1 MILLIIHSFW
11 KANGGKT
18 KMKRRKLHSS
28 LLNRV
33 KLKSMAIPEEG
44 GWRKVEIYKR
54 NSSINFNGRNVTI
67 TSGTAC
73 IAIRSQYF

>member
-1 MILLIIHSFW
+1 MKLLIIHGFW
-11 KANGGKT
+11 KINGGKT

-28 LLNRV
+28 LSNGV
-33 KLKSMAIPEEG
+33 KLKSAALPEEG

-54 NSSINFNGRNVTI
+54 NSSINFDGRDVTI

-73 IAIRSQYF
+73 IAFRH

>member
-1 MILLIIHSFW
+1 MKLLIVHSFW
-11 KANGGKT
+11 KTNGGKT

-28 LLNRV
+28 LLNRI
-33 KLKSMAIPEEG
+33 KLKTVAIPEG

-54 NSSINFNGRNVTI
+54 NSSINFNGRDVTI

-73 IAIRSQYF
+73 IAFRHE